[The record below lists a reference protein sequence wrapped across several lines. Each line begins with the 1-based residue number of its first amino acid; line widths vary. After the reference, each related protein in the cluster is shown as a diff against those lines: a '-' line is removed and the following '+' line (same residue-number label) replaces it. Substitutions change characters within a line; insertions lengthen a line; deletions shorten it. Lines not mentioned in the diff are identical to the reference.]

1 MSETVLEE
9 SMRWSD
15 RGGLDLRETSEYCDR
30 PIGSGIKLSV
40 TSERG
45 KGVKKAKKKHKRHT
59 KMGCLDLVAT
69 QADDHLMKGMLEHW
83 KNSTVRADGVR
94 LRCVNF

>member
-1 MSETVLEE
+1 MEVKPPIHAQCNEALNEQTIVSEAVLEE

-30 PIGSGIKLSV
+30 PIRSGIKLGV

-45 KGVKKAKKKHKRHT
+45 KGVKKRKKTQTSYEDGLSRSRRH
-59 KMGCLDLVAT
+59 
-69 QADDHLMKGMLEHW
+69 
-83 KNSTVRADGVR
+83 SS
-94 LRCVNF
+94 

>member
-45 KGVKKAKKKHKRHT
+45 KGVKKAKKKTQTSYEDGLSRSRRH
-59 KMGCLDLVAT
+59 
-69 QADDHLMKGMLEHW
+69 
-83 KNSTVRADGVR
+83 SS
-94 LRCVNF
+94 